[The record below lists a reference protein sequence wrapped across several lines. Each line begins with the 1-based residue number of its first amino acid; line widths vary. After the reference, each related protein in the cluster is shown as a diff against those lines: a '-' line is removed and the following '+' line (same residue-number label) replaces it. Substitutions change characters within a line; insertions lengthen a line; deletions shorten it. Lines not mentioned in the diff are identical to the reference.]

1 LLLFL
6 QLGLPPQLLADLLQ
20 PDPIAKIACGVSHG
34 LSLLKDPAADYV
46 VIGLAQYTILGEETV
61 LGTRRQN
68 RFDTVNGRF
77 AAANDK
83 SIYTH
88 GKPGSPAP
96 SDTTVVRK
104 TAAPKRVLLIEDHID
119 AVRSLAFLLEDMGH
133 DVDYAING
141 YAGIEKALQFRPDFI
156 LLDLGLPGIDGFEV
170 CKRLKKEPALQRT
183 RIIAVTAWSQDE
195 HRVRSKA
202 AGCELHLVKPV
213 PVRLL
218 EDLLG

>member
-1 LLLFL
+1 
-6 QLGLPPQLLADLLQ
+6 LGKENVLA
-20 PDPIAKIACGVSHG
+20 
-34 LSLLKDPAADYV
+34 
-46 VIGLAQYTILGEETV
+46 
-61 LGTRRQN
+61 TRRGN
-68 RFDTVNGRF
+68 RLETLNGGF

-88 GKPGSPAP
+88 RKPDATAP
-96 SDTTVVRK
+96 SDTTAVRR
-104 TAAPKRVLLIEDHID
+104 TTAPKRVLLIEDHID

-133 DVDYAING
+133 EVDYAING
-141 YAGIEKALQFRPDFI
+141 YAGIEKARQFRPDFV
-156 LLDLGLPGIDGFEV
+156 LLDIGLPGMDGFEV
-170 CKRLKKEPALQRT
+170 CRRLKLEPVLGRT
-183 RIIAVTAWSQDE
+183 RIIAITAWAQEE

>member
-1 LLLFL
+1 MF
-6 QLGLPPQLLADLLQ
+6 
-20 PDPIAKIACGVSHG
+20 V
-34 LSLLKDPAADYV
+34 
-46 VIGLAQYTILGEETV
+46 
-61 LGTRRQN
+61 TRRQN
-68 RFDTVNGRF
+68 RDTVNGRF

-83 SIYTH
+83 SIYTY
-88 GKPGSPAP
+88 GKPDSTAP
-96 SDTTVVRK
+96 SDNTVARRTT
-104 TAAPKRVLLIEDHID
+104 APKRILLIEDHID

-133 DVDYAING
+133 EVDYAING
-141 YAGIEKALQFRPDFI
+141 YAGIEKARQFRPDFI
-156 LLDLGLPGIDGFEV
+156 LLDIGLPGIDGFEV
-170 CKRLKKEPALQRT
+170 CKRLRQEPVLGRT